1 MRVSGTEHKPVT
13 DFTAQVLRQL
23 EKHPVA
29 MAELAARGI
38 SWWLGDVF
46 HTRAAEE
53 EG

>member
-1 MRVSGTEHKPVT
+1 
-13 DFTAQVLRQL
+13 
-23 EKHPVA
+23 

-46 HTRAAEE
+46 HTRAAED